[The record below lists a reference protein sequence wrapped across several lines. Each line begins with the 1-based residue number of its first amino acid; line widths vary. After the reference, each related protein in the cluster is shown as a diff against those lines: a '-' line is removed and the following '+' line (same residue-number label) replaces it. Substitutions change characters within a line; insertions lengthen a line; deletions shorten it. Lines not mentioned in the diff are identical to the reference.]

1 MPELPYELESCA
13 GWGRP
18 GPQPGV
24 PLRSAAQASRHLR
37 RRETAIRK
45 FEAFSLKHVGP
56 DELSVGAGQEHEVG
70 IEKGAMCSGGPPG
83 SGVPHHVDGQ
93 EFGRHSKA
101 AQ

>member
-24 PLRSAAQASRHLR
+24 PLRSAAQALTTSPSTRNGNPQVRGVH
-37 RRETAIRK
+37 
-45 FEAFSLKHVGP
+45 LKHVGP